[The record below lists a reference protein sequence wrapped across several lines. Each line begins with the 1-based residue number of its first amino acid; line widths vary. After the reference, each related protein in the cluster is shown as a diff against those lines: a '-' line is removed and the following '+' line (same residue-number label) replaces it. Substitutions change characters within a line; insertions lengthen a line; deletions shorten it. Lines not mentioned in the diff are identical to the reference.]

1 MGSLY
6 EIDAIIHISRQSP
19 RHLKDFWSV
28 IIDIGA
34 AVGGCPMTFCEHI
47 AVKTMP
53 ESARKQYVTVTG
65 EGLTIEGWKEVTLVI
80 GAITMQ
86 IRFIVANVQS
96 ALLRLTDIDDNNV
109 TVHTGKKPH
118 IEKNGL

>member
-1 MGSLY
+1 MC
-6 EIDAIIHISRQSP
+6 H
-19 RHLKDFWSV
+19 
-28 IIDIGA
+28 
-34 AVGGCPMTFCEHI
+34 MTFCEHI
-47 AVKTMP
+47 PVKTRQ

-65 EGLTIEGWKEVTLVI
+65 EGLTIEGWKEVAFVL

-96 ALLRLTDIDDNNV
+96 ALPGLLDIDDNKV
-109 TVHTGKKPH
+109 AVHTGKKPY